1 MAANTLFDMTPLGF
15 DHYGRPVSRR
25 DDPPTSK
32 QAAEEIKP
40 ALSGLRE
47 LFYETLK
54 QSNKPLTANEVAMR
68 ANETSVFANRETIRK
83 RAKELVE
90 QGWIEP
96 SGATICSV
104 TGKTASTYEVKK

>member
-1 MAANTLFDMTPLGF
+1 MAANTLFDMSPLGF
-15 DHYGRPVSRR
+15 DHYGLPINRR

-54 QSNKPLTANEVAMR
+54 QSNKPLTANEVAVKS
-68 ANETSVFANRETIRK
+68 AFANRETIRK

>member
-1 MAANTLFDMTPLGF
+1 MNQKSLFDTSPTGF
-15 DHYGRPVSRR
+15 DHYGLPITRR

-54 QSNKPLTANEVAMR
+54 RADKPLTANEVAIR
-68 ANETSVFANRETIRK
+68 ANETSVFINRETIRK

-96 SGATICSV
+96 SGATVCSV
-104 TGKTASTYEVKK
+104 TGKTASTYEVTK